1 VFEWDERKAT
11 INLAK
16 HNVSFEEALTIF
28 GDPNAF
34 DARAVARS
42 THEPRRLR
50 LGMSAAGRVLT
61 VVYTLRSSDNG
72 EAIRIISARPANRE
86 KKLGY
91 AGTQD

>member
-11 INLAK
+11 SNLAK

-28 GDPNAF
+28 DDPNAF
-34 DARAVARS
+34 DSRAAARFNQ
-42 THEPRRLR
+42 EPRRLR

-61 VVYTLRSSDNG
+61 VVYTLRRSENG
-72 EAIRIISARPANRE
+72 EATRIICARPANRAE
-86 KKLGY
+86 KFGY

>member
-1 VFEWDERKAT
+1 VFEWDERKAM

-28 GDPNAF
+28 DDPNAF
-34 DARAVARS
+34 DSRSGLHS

-50 LGMSAAGRVLT
+50 LGMSVAGRVLT
-61 VVYTLRSSDNG
+61 VVYTLRRPEDG
-72 EAIRIISARPANRE
+72 ETVRIISARPANRE
-86 KKLGY
+86 EKLGY